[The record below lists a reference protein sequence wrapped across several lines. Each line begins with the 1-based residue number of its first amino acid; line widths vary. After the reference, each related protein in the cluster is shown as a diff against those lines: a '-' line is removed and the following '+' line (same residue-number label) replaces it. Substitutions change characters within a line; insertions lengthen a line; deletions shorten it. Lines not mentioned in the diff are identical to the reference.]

1 VRRPSELRSPT
12 LAKAGPPLFSLHHVQ
27 LAIPE
32 GGEDRARGFY
42 GDVLGLEEIPKP
54 PALAARGGAWFRG
67 GGLEIHLGVEK
78 PFTPAKKAHPGI
90 LTHDL
95 EGLRARLVDAGID
108 VRPDALLPGFRRFYV
123 DDCFGNRLE
132 FLQPTR

>member
-1 VRRPSELRSPT
+1 M
-12 LAKAGPPLFSLHHVQ
+12 FSVHHVQ
-27 LAIPE
+27 LAIPA

-54 PALAARGGAWFRG
+54 PALARRGGVWFRG
-67 GGLEIHLGVEK
+67 GGLEIHLGIEE
-78 PFTPAKKAHPGI
+78 PFVPAKKAHPGI

-95 EGLRARLVDAGID
+95 EAVRTRLVDAGHE
-108 VRPDALLPGFRRFYV
+108 VRADDLFPGFRRFYV

-132 FLQPTR
+132 FLRPDA